1 LLTSEFCAANP
12 VEVTDRGIACDSKPL
27 ADLRERMPLRVKFN
41 ESGISIVIPHA
52 APFAGYGLDSILQS
66 LHQVI
71 HAVTAAVTKKL

>member
-1 LLTSEFCAANP
+1 

-52 APFAGYGLDSILQS
+52 APFAGYGLDSILQFFPC
-66 LHQVI
+66 
-71 HAVTAAVTKKL
+71 